1 MRRQFVLWKIWQ
13 QTYDEVRQGAAID
26 VVLMLN
32 VDDCSEAV
40 ALIGSP
46 FRTISWMGIT
56 LKPTFHFGRMGVSA
70 PKPRLSPVRG
80 WFFRRALHEKHL
92 VGMLT
97 IDPTLAAYAKILFTK
112 IESQKL
118 VFLPDPAVD
127 HILPPMASAREAFGI
142 PLDAKVVLAY
152 GALSERKGIGMLIEC
167 ASNAECPSNLFVLM
181 AGKQAPEITAI
192 LAGQASSALKKQNRL
207 KIIDDYISD
216 SEEACLLAAADIM
229 WVGYQG
235 FYNMSGILVLAARHG
250 IPCIVSNYGIAEY
263 LMRKHEFGLT
273 VDPNNRNSVLAALK
287 ETTCDGGQLAI
298 KGDRAKA
305 VFSRHTV
312 AEFQRTISVMIET
325 QVPSILR
332 TNEPNG
338 E

>member
-1 MRRQFVLWKIWQ
+1 
-13 QTYDEVRQGAAID
+13 
-26 VVLMLN
+26 
-32 VDDCSEAV
+32 
-40 ALIGSP
+40 
-46 FRTISWMGIT
+46 
-56 LKPTFHFGRMGVSA
+56 
-70 PKPRLSPVRG
+70 
-80 WFFRRALHEKHL
+80 
-92 VGMLT
+92 
-97 IDPTLAAYAKILFTK
+97 
-112 IESQKL
+112 
-118 VFLPDPAVD
+118 
-127 HILPPMASAREAFGI
+127 MASAREAFGI

-273 VDPNNRNSVLAALK
+273 VDPDDGATVLAALR
-287 ETTCDGGQLAI
+287 EVSRDSGDLAMRG
-298 KGDRAKA
+298 KKA
-305 VFSRHTV
+305 VSAFSRHSIS
-312 AEFQRTISVMIET
+312 EFQKTIGSMIMTACSLSNSELTRNGRKET
-325 QVPSILR
+325 DR
-332 TNEPNG
+332 
-338 E
+338 